1 MAMVP
6 LVAAAAMM
14 PSMVRAD
21 GMTLHVSPGT
31 LHARVEITFTL
42 TIDCPAPAPGD
53 YVSQEA
59 WAVSVEEAAGWK
71 IAYGEVEMLSQYPS
85 PMFFQ
90 CTGSAVTLPIDI
102 LAQTPGPAF
111 RRGQAIVTA
120 SAGVAYASGASVS
133 ASVGPAVVRLH
144 W

>member
-1 MAMVP
+1 MLRRLGMAMVP

-53 YVSQEA
+53 YVSQIT
-59 WAVSVEEAAGWK
+59 AVD
-71 IAYGEVEMLSQYPS
+71 EVGRR
-85 PMFFQ
+85 F
-90 CTGSAVTLPIDI
+90 
-102 LAQTPGPAF
+102 AF
-111 RRGQAIVTA
+111 PRARL
-120 SAGVAYASGASVS
+120 
-133 ASVGPAVVRLH
+133 VVR
-144 W
+144 